1 VTWENQ
7 PWTDAYRRALRE
19 ADRSKRRG
27 CIQEANSA
35 MHARIKELSE
45 SNAGQNELTALND
58 ALVLLRVWEKDMA

>member
-1 VTWENQ
+1 
-7 PWTDAYRRALRE
+7 
-19 ADRSKRRG
+19 
-27 CIQEANSA
+27 